1 MWDVGVVG
9 GGPSGSTAA
18 RILAARG
25 LSVVLWEAVSHP
37 RVKPCGGALTTRA
50 LPLLPAGYEPY
61 LTAHPRSWTFRVRGV
76 DPVTVVRPDPYCH
89 TVVRADFDRFLL
101 EAARQAGVVVHER
114 EPVRHLELATPGG
127 IAVTTAA
134 ATYRV
139 RYLVGADGAKGVT
152 ARLLGIARPRHGAAL
167 EVETAAPEYVASR
180 YRERC
185 EVDVTDAPWGY
196 CWVIP
201 KADRLNVGVGSF
213 HAQGFAWRDRLARY
227 LREVGMPADA
237 PVLAHPLPYRWG
249 PTRLTRG
256 RALVVGDAAGLMDP
270 FSAEGI
276 YAALLSASRAAA
288 VVAAA
293 AERDGDVSAY
303 DEVLDRE
310 EWPEHRLA
318 GLTARLFYTMPRAW
332 GQVFVRDRTLL
343 DLYLDVI
350 AGRSTYRHLY
360 AATRERWWRLV
371 RRRRAS

>member
-18 RILAARG
+18 RLLATQG
-25 LSVVLWEAVSHP
+25 LSVVLWEAVRHP

-76 DPVTVVRPDPYCH
+76 DPVTVVRRDPYCH
-89 TVVRADFDRFLL
+89 TVVRSDFDQFLL
-101 EAARQAGVVVHER
+101 QAAQKAGVVVHEQ
-114 EPVRHLELATPGG
+114 EPVRSLDFAAPDG
-127 IAVTTAA
+127 ITVTTAA
-134 ATYRV
+134 GTYRV

-152 ARLLGIARPRHGAAL
+152 ARLLGIARARHGAAL
-167 EVETAAPEYVASR
+167 EVETAAPDNVAAR
-180 YRERC
+180 YRDRC

-201 KADRLNVGVGSF
+201 KGDRLNVGVGSF

-227 LREVGMPADA
+227 LSEVGMPADA

-249 PTRLTRG
+249 PARLTRG

-276 YAALLSASRAAA
+276 YAALLSATRAAA

-293 AERDGDVSAY
+293 AQHGTDVSAY
-303 DEVLDRE
+303 DEELGRE

-332 GQVFVRDRTLL
+332 GRLFVHDTVLL

-350 AGRSTYRHLY
+350 AGRSSYHTLY